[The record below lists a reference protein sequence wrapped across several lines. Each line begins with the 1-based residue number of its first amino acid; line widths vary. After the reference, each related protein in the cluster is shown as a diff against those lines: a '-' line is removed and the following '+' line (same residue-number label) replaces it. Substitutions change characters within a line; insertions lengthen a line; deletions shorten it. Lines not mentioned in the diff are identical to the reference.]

1 MVLKEATVAEKPALV
16 ALAGTVTV
24 AGTETTPSLL
34 DRVTLS
40 PPLGAAALNVTMQ
53 PSVPPAVMVP
63 LLQLSEL
70 SAAAL
75 AVPVPL
81 RLTTAE
87 GLVEELL
94 VMANCPVAAP
104 AVEGSNCKVSVAAW
118 LGFNVTGNEAP
129 DIVKPVPVS
138 AAALTV
144 TGAVPVEVNVSDF
157 VEAVL
162 RATLP
167 KLTLPALMLRVG
179 TVAAVAFNCSE
190 KLLELLFADAVNFT
204 DSAEV
209 TADTVA
215 LKLAVVALAGTVTV
229 AGTVTAAL
237 SLLRLTLCPPLPA
250 APLIVTVHASVPAPV
265 RDPVLH
271 ESPLTV
277 IAEPD
282 AVFFPMPCSLT
293 AAVGLVVELL
303 AIVTCPVDVP
313 SVLGSKC
320 TLKLIVF
327 PAASVT
333 GSVPCP
339 STENPVPAK
348 VS

>member
-1 MVLKEATVAEKPALV
+1 VPKEATVAENPALV
-16 ALAGTVTV
+16 ALAGTFTV

-40 PPLGAAALNVTMQ
+40 PPLGAAALRVTVQ
-53 PSVPPAVMVP
+53 ASVPATVMVP

-81 RLTTAE
+81 RPITAE
-87 GLVEELL
+87 GPVEELL
-94 VMANCPVAAP
+94 VMVNCPVAAP
-104 AVEGSNCKVSVAAW
+104 ADEGSNCKVSAAAW

-138 AAALTV
+138 EAALMV
-144 TGAVPVEVNVSDF
+144 TGAVPVDVSVSDCF
-157 VEAVL
+157 EAVL
-162 RATLP
+162 TATLP
-167 KLTLPALMLRVG
+167 KLTLPALTLRVG
-179 TVAAVAFNCSE
+179 IVGAVAFNCSE
-190 KLLELLFADAVNFT
+190 KLLELLFADAVNCT
-204 DSAEV
+204 DCAEV

-229 AGTVTAAL
+229 AGTVTAPL

-250 APLIVTVHASVPAPV
+250 APLIVTVQASVPAPV
-265 RDPVLH
+265 MDPVLQ
-271 ESPLTV
+271 ENPLTL
-277 IAEPD
+277 IDWFAAD
-282 AVFFPMPCSLT
+282 FFPTPCSFT

-303 AIVTCPVDVP
+303 AMVTCPVDVA
-313 SVLGSKC
+313 SELGLKC

-327 PAASVT
+327 PAARVT
-333 GSVPCP
+333 GSAPCP
-339 STENPVPAK
+339 STENAVPDK
-348 VS
+348 VN

>member
-1 MVLKEATVAEKPALV
+1 MLKEATVAENPTV
-16 ALAGTVTV
+16 VVLAATVTV

-40 PPLGAAALNVTMQ
+40 PPLGAAALRVTVQ
-53 PSVPPAVMVP
+53 ASVPAPVMVP

-70 SAAAL
+70 RAAAV

-94 VMANCPVAAP
+94 VRANCPVAAP
-104 AVEGSNCKVSVAAW
+104 AVEGSNCKVSVVAW

-138 AAALTV
+138 AAALMV
-144 TGAVPVEVNVSDF
+144 TGAVPVDVNVSDF

-162 RATLP
+162 TATLP
-167 KLTLPALMLRVG
+167 KLTLLALTLRVG
-179 TVAAVAFNCSE
+179 TVGAVAFNFSE
-190 KLLELLFADAVNFT
+190 KLLELLFADAVNCT
-204 DSAEV
+204 DCAEV
-209 TADTVA
+209 TADTAA

-229 AGTVTAAL
+229 AGNVTAPL

-250 APLIVTVHASVPAPV
+250 APLNVTVHASVPAPV
-265 RDPVLH
+265 IDPVLH
-271 ESPLTV
+271 DNPLTV
-277 IAEPD
+277 IAWVAAD
-282 AVFFPMPCSLT
+282 FFPTPCSLT
-293 AAVGLVVELL
+293 AAVGLVAELL

-313 SVLGSKC
+313 SVLGLKC
-320 TLKLIVF
+320 TLKLIVL
-327 PAASVT
+327 PAARVT

-339 STENPVPAK
+339 STENEVPDN
-348 VS
+348 VN